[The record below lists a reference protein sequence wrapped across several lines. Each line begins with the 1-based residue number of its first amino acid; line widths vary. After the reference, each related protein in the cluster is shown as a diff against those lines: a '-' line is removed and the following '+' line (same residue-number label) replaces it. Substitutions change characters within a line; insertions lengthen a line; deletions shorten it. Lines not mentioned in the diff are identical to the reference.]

1 MAASAELV
9 VTDNTEQSRYEVRQG
24 SEVVGFMTYRLESG
38 RIALIHTEVP
48 PELEGQGIGSELVGR
63 ALDDIRRR
71 GLTIA
76 PICPFVDDYL
86 REHPEYADLAAR
98 N

>member
-1 MAASAELV
+1 MGSIGLV
-9 VTDNTEQSRYEVRQG
+9 VADNSEQNRYEARRG
-24 SEVVGFMTYRLESG
+24 LEMVGYLTYRLDSG

>member
-1 MAASAELV
+1 MASSDLV
-9 VTDNTEQSRYEVRQG
+9 VSDHSEQNRYEAHRG
-24 SEVVGFMTYRLESG
+24 SELVGFMTYRLDSG

-71 GLTIA
+71 GLIIA
-76 PICPFVDDYL
+76 PICPFVDDYIQ
-86 REHPEYADLAAR
+86 EHPEYADLAAR

>member
-1 MAASAELV
+1 MAASVELV
-9 VTDNTEQSRYEVRQG
+9 VTDDTEQSRYEAHRG
-24 SEVVGFMTYRLESG
+24 SEVVGFMTYRLDSG

-48 PELEGQGIGSELVGR
+48 PELEGQGIGSQLVAG

-76 PICPFVDDYL
+76 PICPFVAEYL
-86 REHPEYADLAAR
+86 RDHPEYADLAGHS
-98 N
+98 